1 MTVKELFDFVG
12 QNPNYVLIY
21 FVGLP
26 ILAGITGLLGDDK
39 CDQSP
44 WKEIYMIII
53 YGVMIPGIFALFFNL
68 YLFLFERHSILNFD
82 ILIQIL
88 PIISMVTTLFVVR
101 RYVSFDKIPGFD
113 KISGLIMIIS
123 SIILLLWFA
132 DKFRIIAF
140 TYMPF
145 HYLIFIFI
153 GLLTAINWGVKKLI
167 R

>member
-1 MTVKELFDFVG
+1 MTVKELFEFVG

-21 FVGLP
+21 FIGLP
-26 ILAGITGLLGDDK
+26 IIAGITGLLGDDK
-39 CDQSP
+39 CDRSP
-44 WKEIYMIII
+44 WKEIFMFII

-68 YLFLFERHSILNFD
+68 YLFLFERESILNFD

-88 PIISMVTTLFVVR
+88 PIVSMIITLFVIR
-101 RYVSFDKIPGFD
+101 RYVSFDRIPGFD
-113 KISGLIMIIS
+113 KISGLIMVIS
-123 SIILLLWFA
+123 SIIIMLWFA
-132 DKFRIIAF
+132 DRFRIIAF

-153 GLLTAINWGVKKLI
+153 GLLIAINYGLRKLT